1 MGTLMDYA
9 ELAVQFGYI
18 TLFVVAFPLAPFLAL
33 ANNYVEFRSD
43 AFKLLTQMRRP
54 VPRGCE
60 DIGSWQGVFTAIS
73 CIAVVTNSAL
83 VRIAIQL
90 TPSRPNDDTC
100 WADSGDDERIK
111 LLIPLPELC
120 RRGATYRRFG
130 VPFIPPPTAASRR
143 RRRGLSL
150 FCATNRRD
158 SREQPAVCGRPARTA
173 VCRVV

>member
-54 VPRGCE
+54 VPRGAE

-73 CIAVVTNSAL
+73 CIAVITNSAL
-83 VRIAIQL
+83 VRVTLPATSSRLMATRVGQIQG
-90 TPSRPNDDTC
+90 TD
-100 WADSGDDERIK
+100 A
-111 LLIPLPELC
+111 
-120 RRGATYRRFG
+120 
-130 VPFIPPPTAASRR
+130 
-143 RRRGLSL
+143 
-150 FCATNRRD
+150 
-158 SREQPAVCGRPARTA
+158 
-173 VCRVV
+173 